1 MTAFLIILAVILLA
15 WYVGYKARKFK
26 RFNDRIY
33 RDAGA
38 EARKMR
44 DDRTE

>member
-1 MTAFLIILAVILLA
+1 MLIDFIIILSIILFIFVI
-15 WYVGYKARKFK
+15 YKAKKFK

-38 EARKMR
+38 EARRMR
-44 DDRTE
+44 ESR